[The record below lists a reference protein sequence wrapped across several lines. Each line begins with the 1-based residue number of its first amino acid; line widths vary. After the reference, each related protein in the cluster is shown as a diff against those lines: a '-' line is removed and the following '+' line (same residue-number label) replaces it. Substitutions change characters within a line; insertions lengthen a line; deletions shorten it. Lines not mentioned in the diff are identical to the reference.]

1 MTMRIPCP
9 WCGPRSIEEWVHG
22 EIPVVPESIADPD
35 ARDVDRG
42 YMHANEHGAVREAW
56 FHLFG
61 CRRWVTLWRDTRTD
75 EWVEPPA

>member
-22 EIPVVPESIADPD
+22 EIPVVPDSLADPD

-42 YMHANEHGAVREAW
+42 YMHTNEHGRVREAW

-75 EWVEPPA
+75 DWIEPPA